1 MGRELGVA
9 MHIVNIE
16 AVEFKEYLERGARG
30 VKRKTLVDSSTG
42 SKRFYLRYYRLEPGG
57 QTPFD
62 VHDYEHIV
70 VITRGRGSLLTISSG
85 SPSMKGI
92 KEGDVI
98 FIASREPHQFINT
111 GSSELEFLCF
121 RGAEILYRE
130 DIRMIIESGDQG

>member
-1 MGRELGVA
+1 

-16 AVEFKEYLERGARG
+16 AVDFKEYLERGARS
-30 VKRKTLVDSSTG
+30 VRRKTLIDSSVG

-62 VHDYEHIV
+62 IHDYEHIV
-70 VITRGRGSLLTISSG
+70 VITRGRGSLLTINNG
-85 SPSMKGI
+85 SPSI
-92 KEGDVI
+92 KSIREGDVV

-130 DIRMIIESGDQG
+130 DVKRIIEGGDQR